1 MPAFEARPGM
11 PYWVDM
17 STKDLRK
24 STYFYSKVLG
34 WKVGAHTDS
43 TSAADAENHAEND
56 AESDYIVARLEG
68 LPVAGFIQQPQEAS
82 STDTWVTQ
90 FLSAD
95 ITADCGRVEELGGR
109 VLSPAT
115 EVSLGQM
122 ALCADNADGLFGLIQ
137 PAGEDSFVAAGEP
150 GTPVWHEY
158 TATSHFDQVADFYRG
173 LFNWETAT
181 QDGYSLVLEDGAAF
195 AGLWD
200 ATDQFPNEV
209 PGFWQ
214 SYLGV
219 RDIDEAS
226 RLVTEFGGEV
236 IRGPEQSSFGPL
248 LLVSDAT
255 GATVTFCETPEPVPE
270 EDLSEAD
277 SILNL

>member
-1 MPAFEARPGM
+1 M

-17 STKDLRK
+17 STKDPRK
-24 STYFYSKVLG
+24 STYFYAKLLG
-34 WKVGAHTDS
+34 WDIGGAGGDE
-43 TSAADAENHAEND
+43 AAAGVASSDED
-56 AESDYIVARLEG
+56 VSSDYTIARLQG
-68 LPVAGFIQQPQEAS
+68 LPVAGFIQQPHE
-82 STDTWVTQ
+82 STSPDTWVTH

-95 ITADCGRVEELGGR
+95 IAADSARVEELGGR

-122 ALCADNADGLFGLIQ
+122 ALCSDIAGGLFGLIQ
-137 PAGEDSFVAAGEP
+137 PAGEDAFVAAGEP

-158 TATSHFDQVADFYRG
+158 TATGHFEQAADFYRN

-181 QDGYSLVLEDGAAF
+181 EDGYSLILEDGAAF

-200 ATDQFPNEV
+200 ATEQFPNEV

-219 RDIDEAS
+219 RDIEEAA
-226 RLVTEFGGEV
+226 RLVKDFGGEI

-255 GATVTFCETPEPVPE
+255 GATVMLCETPEPVYE
-270 EDLSEAD
+270 EELSEAD
-277 SILNL
+277 SILDL

>member
-11 PYWVDM
+11 PYWMDM
-17 STKDLRK
+17 SAKNLRK
-24 STYFYSKVLG
+24 STYFYTKVVG
-34 WKVGAHTDS
+34 WEIGAAGPSGGVASSDEQETDY
-43 TSAADAENHAEND
+43 T
-56 AESDYIVARLEG
+56 IARLEG
-68 LPVAGFIQQPQEAS
+68 LPVAGFIQQPQES
-82 STDTWVTQ
+82 DNSDTWVTH
-90 FLSAD
+90 FLSPD
-95 ITADCGRVEELGGR
+95 IAADCAKVEQLGGR

-122 ALCADNADGLFGLIQ
+122 ALCADNAGGLFGLIH

-158 TATSHFDQVADFYRG
+158 TATENFEQVLDFYRS

-181 QDGYSLVLEDGAAF
+181 DDGYSLVLEDGAAF

-200 ATDQFPNEV
+200 ATGQFPSGV

-219 RDIDEAS
+219 RDINQAAG
-226 RLVTEFGGEV
+226 LVKDFGGEV

-248 LLVSDAT
+248 LLASDAT
-255 GATVTFCETPEPVPE
+255 GATVMFCETPEPVDE
-270 EDLSEAD
+270 QHLSEAD
-277 SILNL
+277 SILDL